1 MRKFAWSISI
11 MAFLITMARPA
22 GFGQELQCMVSINTN
37 KVEGT
42 DKRVFE
48 TLQSAL
54 YEFVNNR
61 KWSNYN
67 FRNEE
72 RIECTMR
79 ITINERL
86 SADEFKG
93 TMNIVVRRPVLNSA
107 YNTTIINTVDR
118 YIQFKYV
125 EYQPLDYSD
134 GTFTSN
140 LTSIMA
146 YYSYV
151 ILGFYM
157 DSFSSYAGTPFF
169 EKAQE
174 IVNLAQNSSE
184 LGWKAFDSEKNRYWI
199 VNNMLN
205 PANTGLR
212 DFAYRYHRLGL
223 DQMYDKV
230 DQGRASTS
238 EAIEILQK
246 VYNSKPNLY
255 ALQMIFD
262 AKHDEFVNI
271 YSDQRVAPMEKNTIV
286 NILKEIDPANSS
298 KYQAILT
305 AK

>member
-1 MRKFAWSISI
+1 
-11 MAFLITMARPA
+11 MAQSA

-72 RIECTMR
+72 RVECTMR

-107 YNTTIINTVDR
+107 YNTTIINTIDR

-157 DSFSSYAGTPFF
+157 DSFTSYGGTPFF

-205 PANTGLR
+205 PANAGLR

-230 DQGRASTS
+230 DQGRSSTS